1 MEEVIRLSC
10 PEAHT
15 HDRQTLRDEMAM
27 EVDEDEDNTQQP
39 KAVADYGIEIE
50 FDSLEDEDREVRQA
64 LHVRITAHWRL

>member
-1 MEEVIRLSC
+1 
-10 PEAHT
+10 
-15 HDRQTLRDEMAM
+15 MAM

-50 FDSLEDEDREVRQA
+50 FDSLEDEDREVRTA